1 MPAKGP
7 GFGGSGRPRITR
19 GYGMAKEVPPG
30 SGTWISRK
38 SKGITTYQAAQ
49 NASAK
54 TYKTIDAARSAAAKK
69 AAATRKAN
77 AAAAAKAAAKSN
89 RAKGRTQGRKQGL
102 KAGLV
107 TGASAGAAAGYASS
121 YVGRGSEGPKKSK
134 PVAYKK
140 KTATPRNRKAT
151 EY

>member
-7 GFGGSGRPRITR
+7 GFGSSGRPRISR
-19 GYGMAKEVPPG
+19 GYGMAREVPSG
-30 SGTWISRK
+30 SGNWISK

-49 NASAK
+49 NSSAK
-54 TYKTIDAARSAAAKK
+54 TYKTVDAARSAAAKK

-77 AAAAAKAAAKSN
+77 AVAAAKAAAKSN

-102 KAGLV
+102 KVGLV

-121 YVGRGSEGPKKSK
+121 YVGRGSEGPKKSMPK
-134 PVAYKK
+134 RKK
-140 KTATPRNRKAT
+140 
-151 EY
+151 

>member
-49 NASAK
+49 NSSAK
-54 TYKTIDAARSAAAKK
+54 TYKTTDAARSAAAKK

-77 AAAAAKAAAKSN
+77 AEAAAKAAAKSN
-89 RAKGRTQGRKQGL
+89 RVKGRVQGRKQGL

-121 YVGRGSEGPKKSK
+121 YIGRGSEGPKRSTPIK
-134 PVAYKK
+134 KK
-140 KTATPRNRKAT
+140 KTVARPNRKAT